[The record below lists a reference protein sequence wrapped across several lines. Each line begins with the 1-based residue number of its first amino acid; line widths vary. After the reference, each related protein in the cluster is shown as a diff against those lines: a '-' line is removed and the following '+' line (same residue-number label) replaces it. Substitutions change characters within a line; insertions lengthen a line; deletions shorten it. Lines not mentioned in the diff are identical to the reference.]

1 MDIKPQIEQLLG
13 AFWDK
18 RAQDIVDDPLSTDEL
33 GAPLD
38 SISAV
43 EAFLGIDKLV
53 QRKLPVE
60 LIIRHGGYDS
70 KDQFVSDITAKV
82 LQHLKDEPK

>member
-1 MDIKPQIEQLLG
+1 MDIKTQIETLLN
-13 AFWDK
+13 AFWDR
-18 RAQDIVDDPLSTDEL
+18 RAQDIIDDPLSTDQL

-43 EAFLGIDKLV
+43 DAFVGIDKLV

-60 LIIRHGGYDS
+60 LIIRHGGYSS
-70 KDQFVSDITAKV
+70 KEQFVTDVTDKV
-82 LQHLKDEPK
+82 LRHLKEVPK

>member
-1 MDIKPQIEQLLG
+1 MDIKTQIETLLN

-18 RAQDIVDDPLSTDEL
+18 RAQDIIDDPLSTDQL

-43 EAFLGIDKLV
+43 DAFVGIDKLV

-60 LIIRHGGYDS
+60 LIIRHGGYNS
-70 KDQFVSDITAKV
+70 KEQFVTDVTDKV
-82 LQHLKDEPK
+82 LRHLKEVPK

>member
-1 MDIKPQIEQLLG
+1 MDIKTQIETLLN

-18 RAQDIVDDPLSTDEL
+18 RAQDIIDDPLSTDQL

-38 SISAV
+38 SISAID
-43 EAFLGIDKLV
+43 AFVGIDKLV

-60 LIIRHGGYDS
+60 LIIRHGGYNS
-70 KDQFVSDITAKV
+70 KEQFVTDVTDKV
-82 LQHLKDEPK
+82 LRHLKEVPK

>member
-1 MDIKPQIEQLLG
+1 MDIKTQIETLLA

-18 RAQDIVDDPLSTDEL
+18 RAQDIIDDPLSTDEL

-43 EAFLGIDKLV
+43 DAFVGIDKLV

-70 KDQFVSDITAKV
+70 KEQFVTDITEKV
-82 LQHLKDEPK
+82 LRHLKEQST

>member
-1 MDIKPQIEQLLG
+1 MDIKTQIETLLA

-18 RAQDIVDDPLSTDEL
+18 RAQDIIDDPLSTDEL

-43 EAFLGIDKLV
+43 DAFVGIDKLV

-70 KDQFVSDITAKV
+70 KEQFVTDITDKV
-82 LQHLKDEPK
+82 LRHLKEQPK